1 MARKRP
7 VAESSN
13 MMPMA
18 AFVIAVAVL
27 YFARQILIPFA
38 LALLCA
44 FLLSPAVKRLE
55 SWYIPRIAAILL
67 VMIAASA
74 AIAGLGWVVT
84 DQLVQIVND
93 LPEYRENI
101 DHKMAAI
108 RAPGSLSKLAKNV
121 QDLGK
126 ELTTSP
132 PSQPPLVT
140 PRKPARS
147 ARAAAPL
154 PLDASGPLKVEV
166 IEPQPNALQ
175 SLRNFVGPLLGPL
188 ETAGIVI
195 VFTLFMLIDRE
206 DLRNRLLSLIGQRQL
221 HRTTKAL
228 DDAAQRV
235 SRFLL
240 MQFLVNTAFGA
251 LVALGLYFIG
261 VQSFILWGVMALFL
275 RFLPY
280 VGVTVAGLL
289 PLVLALAT
297 TEGWR
302 SPVLVL
308 ALFLALE
315 LVTGNVVEPLVYG
328 ANTGLSSLAV
338 LAAVVFWTAIWGP
351 AGLILSTPLT
361 VCLSVLGR
369 YSPHLQFLDV
379 LLGHEPA
386 LSKDALFYQR
396 LLALDHHEALL
407 VAESFLKDN
416 SLTSLYD
423 QVILGALAMAEQDRH
438 AGQMDP
444 RREEFV
450 LQSIREIV
458 TELAETDPSRKK
470 RGGRAVLIEPEAAP
484 MERRETRVF
493 CFTARDAA
501 DEIAS
506 SMIAQVAERAGFPAL
521 AFPFV
526 DSPADLIEGLSPQ
539 PGDIVCISS
548 IPPLALTHARR
559 MAEQIR
565 ETFPQIPLV
574 IGLWCY
580 PASSSRTLLAL
591 QQTTNSTVVTSLA
604 AALSQFSAIPVTQ

>member
-1 MARKRP
+1 MARKP
-7 VAESSN
+7 AIAAGSN
-13 MMPMA
+13 MIPMA

-55 SWYIPRIAAILL
+55 SWYIPRIAAIVL
-67 VMIAASA
+67 VMIAACGA
-74 AIAGLGWVVT
+74 LGGLGWVVT
-84 DQLVQIVND
+84 DQLVQIIND

-108 RAPGSLSKLAKNV
+108 RAPGSLTKLAKNV

-132 PSQPPLVT
+132 PSQPPVAT

-147 ARAAAPL
+147 ARAATPV
-154 PLDASGPLKVEV
+154 PLDANGPLKVEV

-240 MQFLVNTAFGA
+240 MQFLVNTGFGT
-251 LVALGLYFIG
+251 LVALGLYLIG

-308 ALFLALE
+308 VLFLVLE
-315 LVTGNVVEPLVYG
+315 LVTGNFVEPMVYG
-328 ANTGLSSLAV
+328 AHTGLSSLAI

-379 LLGHEPA
+379 LLGDEPV
-386 LSKDALFYQR
+386 LSMDALFYQR

-407 VAESFLKDN
+407 VAENFLKEN

-438 AGQMDP
+438 AGQMEP

-458 TELAETDPSRKK
+458 TELAETDPDARKSN
-470 RGGRAVLIEPEAAP
+470 RGRVLLEPEPAQRQ
-484 MERRETRVF
+484 EIRVF
-493 CFTARDAA
+493 CFTAHDAA
-501 DEIAS
+501 DEIAA

-526 DSPADLIEGLSPQ
+526 ESPAELIEGLAPQ
-539 PGDIVCISS
+539 PGDLVCISS

-565 ETFPQIPLV
+565 EALPQIPLV

-580 PASSSRTLLAL
+580 PTTSSRTLLAL
-591 QQTTNSTVVTSLA
+591 QETTNSTVVTSLA
-604 AALSQFSAIPVTQ
+604 AAVTQFKATPVTP

>member
-1 MARKRP
+1 ML
-7 VAESSN
+7 
-13 MMPMA
+13 PMA
-18 AFVIAVAVL
+18 VFVIAVAVL

-55 SWYIPRIAAILL
+55 SWRLPRIAAILL
-67 VMIAASA
+67 VMIAASG

-84 DQLVQIVND
+84 DQLVQIVTD

-108 RAPGSLSKLAKNV
+108 RAPGSLSRLAKNV
-121 QDLGK
+121 QDLGT
-126 ELTTSP
+126 ELTAP
-132 PSQPPLVT
+132 PTPAQSAPVT
-140 PRKPARS
+140 PRKPVRG
-147 ARAAAPL
+147 ARAAAPQ
-154 PLDASGPLKVEV
+154 PLDANGPLKVEV
-166 IEPQPNALQ
+166 VEPPPDAIH

-289 PLVLALAT
+289 PFVLALAT

-308 ALFLALE
+308 SLFLALE

-328 ANTGLSSLAV
+328 ANTGLSSLAI

-379 LLGHEPA
+379 LLGQEPG
-386 LSKDALFYQR
+386 LSRDALFYQR
-396 LLALDHHEALL
+396 LLALDHHEALVL
-407 VAESFLKDN
+407 AENFLKDN
-416 SLTSLYD
+416 PLIALYD

-450 LQSIREIV
+450 VQSIREIV
-458 TELAETDPSRKK
+458 TELAETDPARKK
-470 RGGRAVLIEPEAAP
+470 VRGGQTLLTAP
-484 MERRETRVF
+484 VERKESRVF
-493 CFTARDAA
+493 CFTAHDAA

-526 DSPADLIEGLSPQ
+526 DSPADLIEGLAPQ
-539 PGDIVCISS
+539 PGDMVCISS

-565 ETFPQIPLV
+565 EAFPQIPLV

-580 PASSSRTLLAL
+580 PATSSRTLLAL
-591 QQTTNSTVVTSLA
+591 QQTTSSTVVTSLA
-604 AALSQFSAIPVTQ
+604 AALAQFSVIPVVQ

>member
-1 MARKRP
+1 MARKP
-7 VAESSN
+7 AIAAGSN
-13 MMPMA
+13 MIPMA

-55 SWYIPRIAAILL
+55 SWYIPRIAAIVL
-67 VMIAASA
+67 VMIAACGA
-74 AIAGLGWVVT
+74 LGGLGWVVT
-84 DQLVQIVND
+84 DQLVQIIND

-108 RAPGSLSKLAKNV
+108 RAPGSLTKLAKNV

-132 PSQPPLVT
+132 PSQPPVAT

-147 ARAAAPL
+147 ARAATPV
-154 PLDASGPLKVEV
+154 PLDANGPLKVEV

-240 MQFLVNTAFGA
+240 MQFLVNTGFGT
-251 LVALGLYFIG
+251 LVALGLYLIG

-297 TEGWR
+297 MEGWR

-308 ALFLALE
+308 VLFLVLE
-315 LVTGNVVEPLVYG
+315 LVTGNFVEPMVYG
-328 ANTGLSSLAV
+328 AHTGLSSLAI

-379 LLGHEPA
+379 LLGDEPV
-386 LSKDALFYQR
+386 LSMDALFYQR

-407 VAESFLKDN
+407 VAENFLKEN

-438 AGQMDP
+438 AGQMEP

-458 TELAETDPSRKK
+458 TELAETDPDARKSN
-470 RGGRAVLIEPEAAP
+470 RGRVLLEPEPAQRQ
-484 MERRETRVF
+484 EIRVF
-493 CFTARDAA
+493 CFTAHDAA
-501 DEIAS
+501 DEIAA

-526 DSPADLIEGLSPQ
+526 ESPAELIEGLAPQ
-539 PGDIVCISS
+539 PGDLVCISS

-565 ETFPQIPLV
+565 EALPQIPLV

-580 PASSSRTLLAL
+580 PTTSSRTLLAL
-591 QQTTNSTVVTSLA
+591 QETTNSTVVTSLA
-604 AALSQFSAIPVTQ
+604 AAVTQFKATPVTP

>member
-1 MARKRP
+1 MARKP
-7 VAESSN
+7 AIAAGSN
-13 MMPMA
+13 MIPMA

-55 SWYIPRIAAILL
+55 SWYIPRIAAIVL
-67 VMIAASA
+67 VMIAACGA
-74 AIAGLGWVVT
+74 LGGLGWVVT
-84 DQLVQIVND
+84 DQLVQIIND

-108 RAPGSLSKLAKNV
+108 RAPGSLTKLAKNV

-132 PSQPPLVT
+132 PSQPPVAT

-147 ARAAAPL
+147 ARAATPV
-154 PLDASGPLKVEV
+154 PLDANGPLKVEV

-175 SLRNFVGPLLGPL
+175 SLRNFVGPLRGPL

-240 MQFLVNTAFGA
+240 MQFLVNTGFGT
-251 LVALGLYFIG
+251 LVALGLYLIG

-308 ALFLALE
+308 VLFLVLE
-315 LVTGNVVEPLVYG
+315 LVTGNFVEPMVYG
-328 ANTGLSSLAV
+328 AHTGLSSLAI

-379 LLGHEPA
+379 LLGDEPV
-386 LSKDALFYQR
+386 LSMDALFYQR

-407 VAESFLKDN
+407 VAENFLKEN

-438 AGQMDP
+438 AGQMEP

-458 TELAETDPSRKK
+458 TELAETDPDARKSN
-470 RGGRAVLIEPEAAP
+470 RGRVLLEPEPAQRQ
-484 MERRETRVF
+484 EIRVF
-493 CFTARDAA
+493 CFTAHDAA
-501 DEIAS
+501 DEIAA

-526 DSPADLIEGLSPQ
+526 ESPAELIEGLAPQ
-539 PGDIVCISS
+539 PGDLVCISS

-565 ETFPQIPLV
+565 EALPQIPLV

-580 PASSSRTLLAL
+580 PTTSSRTLLAL
-591 QQTTNSTVVTSLA
+591 QETTNSTVVTSLA
-604 AALSQFSAIPVTQ
+604 AAVTQFKATPVTP

>member
-1 MARKRP
+1 MARKRAI
-7 VAESSN
+7 AESSN
-13 MMPMA
+13 VMPMA
-18 AFVIAVAVL
+18 AFVIAIAVL

-55 SWYIPRIAAILL
+55 SWHIPRIAAILL
-67 VMIAASA
+67 VMIAASG

-121 QDLGK
+121 QDLGT
-126 ELTTSP
+126 ELTGP
-132 PSQPPLVT
+132 PAPPTQPTAAVSRKLV
-140 PRKPARS
+140 RGS
-147 ARAAAPL
+147 RAATPQ
-154 PLDASGPLKVEV
+154 PLDANGPLKVEV
-166 IEPQPNALQ
+166 VEPQPDALH

-289 PLVLALAT
+289 PFILALAT

-315 LVTGNVVEPLVYG
+315 LVTGNLVEPLVYG
-328 ANTGLSSLAV
+328 ANTGLSSLAI

-379 LLGHEPA
+379 LLGQEPG
-386 LSKDALFYQR
+386 LSRDALFYQR
-396 LLALDHHEALL
+396 LLALDHHEALVL
-407 VAESFLKDN
+407 AENFLKDN
-416 SLTSLYD
+416 SLITLYD

-438 AGQMDP
+438 TGQMDP

-450 LQSIREIV
+450 VQSIREIV
-458 TELAETDPSRKK
+458 TELAETDPARKK
-470 RGGRAVLIEPEAAP
+470 GRGVLALPAAP
-484 MERRETRVF
+484 VERKESRVF
-493 CFTARDAA
+493 CFTAYDAA

-526 DSPADLIEGLSPQ
+526 DSPVELIEGLAPQ
-539 PGDIVCISS
+539 PGDMVCISS

-565 ETFPQIPLV
+565 EAFPEIPLV

-580 PASSSRTLLAL
+580 PTTSSRTLLAL
-591 QQTTNSTVVTSLA
+591 QQTTNSTVVTSLT
-604 AALSQFSAIPVTQ
+604 AALAQFSAVPVAQ

>member
-1 MARKRP
+1 MARKP
-7 VAESSN
+7 AIAAGSN
-13 MMPMA
+13 MIPMA

-55 SWYIPRIAAILL
+55 SWYIPRIAAIVL
-67 VMIAASA
+67 VMIAACGA
-74 AIAGLGWVVT
+74 LGGLGWVVT
-84 DQLVQIVND
+84 DQLVQIIND

-108 RAPGSLSKLAKNV
+108 RAPGSLTKLAKNV

-132 PSQPPLVT
+132 PSQPPVAT

-147 ARAAAPL
+147 ARAATPV
-154 PLDASGPLKVEV
+154 PLDANGPLKVEV

-240 MQFLVNTAFGA
+240 MQFLVNTGFGT
-251 LVALGLYFIG
+251 LVALGLYLIG

-308 ALFLALE
+308 VLFLVLE
-315 LVTGNVVEPLVYG
+315 LVTGNFVEPMVYG
-328 ANTGLSSLAV
+328 AHTGLSSLAI

-379 LLGHEPA
+379 LLGDEPV
-386 LSKDALFYQR
+386 LSMDALFYQR

-407 VAESFLKDN
+407 VAENFLKEN

-458 TELAETDPSRKK
+458 TELAETDPDARKSN
-470 RGGRAVLIEPEAAP
+470 RGRVLLEPEPAQRQ
-484 MERRETRVF
+484 EIRVF
-493 CFTARDAA
+493 CFTAHDAA
-501 DEIAS
+501 DEIAA

-526 DSPADLIEGLSPQ
+526 ESPAELIEGLAPQ
-539 PGDIVCISS
+539 PGDLVCISS

-565 ETFPQIPLV
+565 EALPQIPLV

-580 PASSSRTLLAL
+580 PTTSSRTLLAL
-591 QQTTNSTVVTSLA
+591 QETTNSTVVTSLA
-604 AALSQFSAIPVTQ
+604 AAVTQFKATPVTP

>member
-1 MARKRP
+1 MARKP
-7 VAESSN
+7 AIAAGSN
-13 MMPMA
+13 MIPMA

-55 SWYIPRIAAILL
+55 SWYIPRIAAIVL
-67 VMIAASA
+67 VMIAACGA
-74 AIAGLGWVVT
+74 VGGLGWVVT
-84 DQLVQIVND
+84 DQLVQIIND

-108 RAPGSLSKLAKNV
+108 RAPGSLTKLAKNV

-132 PSQPPLVT
+132 PSQPPVAT

-147 ARAAAPL
+147 ARAATPV
-154 PLDASGPLKVEV
+154 PLDANGPLKVEV

-240 MQFLVNTAFGA
+240 MQFLVNTGFGT
-251 LVALGLYFIG
+251 LVALGLYLIG

-308 ALFLALE
+308 VLFLVLE
-315 LVTGNVVEPLVYG
+315 LVTGNFVEPMVYG
-328 ANTGLSSLAV
+328 AHTGLSSLAI

-379 LLGHEPA
+379 LLGDEPV
-386 LSKDALFYQR
+386 LSMDALFYQR

-407 VAESFLKDN
+407 VAENFLKEN

-438 AGQMDP
+438 AGQMEP

-458 TELAETDPSRKK
+458 TELAETDPDARKSN
-470 RGGRAVLIEPEAAP
+470 RGRVLLEPEPAQRQ
-484 MERRETRVF
+484 EIRVF
-493 CFTARDAA
+493 CFTAHDAA
-501 DEIAS
+501 DEIAA

-526 DSPADLIEGLSPQ
+526 ESPAELIEGLAPQ
-539 PGDIVCISS
+539 PGDLVCISS

-565 ETFPQIPLV
+565 EALPQIPLV

-580 PASSSRTLLAL
+580 PTTSSRTLLAL
-591 QQTTNSTVVTSLA
+591 QETTNSTVVTSLA
-604 AALSQFSAIPVTQ
+604 AAVTQFKATPVTP

>member
-1 MARKRP
+1 
-7 VAESSN
+7 V
-13 MMPMA
+13 
-18 AFVIAVAVL
+18 
-27 YFARQILIPFA
+27 
-38 LALLCA
+38 
-44 FLLSPAVKRLE
+44 
-55 SWYIPRIAAILL
+55 
-67 VMIAASA
+67 
-74 AIAGLGWVVT
+74 GWVVT
-84 DQLVQIVND
+84 DQLVQIIND

-108 RAPGSLSKLAKNV
+108 RAPGSLTKLAKNV

-132 PSQPPLVT
+132 PSQPPVAT

-147 ARAAAPL
+147 ARAATPV
-154 PLDASGPLKVEV
+154 PLDANGPLKVEV

-240 MQFLVNTAFGA
+240 MQFLVNTGFGT
-251 LVALGLYFIG
+251 LVALGLYLIG

-308 ALFLALE
+308 VLFLVLE
-315 LVTGNVVEPLVYG
+315 LVTGNFVEPMVYG
-328 ANTGLSSLAV
+328 AHTGLSSLAI

-379 LLGHEPA
+379 LLGDEPV
-386 LSKDALFYQR
+386 LSMDALFYQR

-407 VAESFLKDN
+407 VAENFLKEN

-438 AGQMDP
+438 AGQMEP

-458 TELAETDPSRKK
+458 TELAETDPDARKSN
-470 RGGRAVLIEPEAAP
+470 RGRVLLEPEPAQRQ
-484 MERRETRVF
+484 EIRVF
-493 CFTARDAA
+493 CFTAHDAA
-501 DEIAS
+501 DEIAA

-526 DSPADLIEGLSPQ
+526 ESPAELIEGLAPQ
-539 PGDIVCISS
+539 PGDLVCISS

-565 ETFPQIPLV
+565 EALPQIPLV

-580 PASSSRTLLAL
+580 PTTSSRTLLAL
-591 QQTTNSTVVTSLA
+591 QETTNSTVVTSLA
-604 AALSQFSAIPVTQ
+604 AAVTQFKATPVTP